1 METAKIFQSGG
12 SQAVRL
18 PKRFRF
24 SGDDEVLIRK
34 IGNAVL
40 LTPKEKAWETFLQG
54 LDGFTDD
61 FFQDG
66 REPDAPQTREA
77 L

>member
-1 METAKIFQSGG
+1 METAKIFQNGR

-18 PKRFRF
+18 PKRYRF
-24 SGDDEVLIRK
+24 SGDEVLIRK

-40 LTPKEKAWETFLQG
+40 LTPKEKAWETFLEG

-66 REPDAPQTREA
+66 REQDAPQERES

>member
-1 METAKIFQSGG
+1 METAKIFETGR

-24 SGDDEVLIRK
+24 SGNEVFIQK
-34 IGNAVL
+34 IGNVVL
-40 LTPKEKAWETFLQG
+40 LTPKEKAWETFLEG
-54 LDGFTDD
+54 LNGFTDD

-66 REPDAPQTREA
+66 REQEPPQMREP

>member
-1 METAKIFQSGG
+1 METAKIFENGR

-24 SGDDEVLIRK
+24 SGNEVFIQK
-34 IGNAVL
+34 VGNVVL
-40 LTPKEKAWETFLQG
+40 LTPKEKAWETFLEG
-54 LDGFTDD
+54 LNGFTDD

-66 REPDAPQTREA
+66 REQGMSQEREP

>member
-1 METAKIFQSGG
+1 METAKVFETGR
-12 SQAVRL
+12 SQAVRI

-24 SGDDEVLIRK
+24 SGDEVFIQK
-34 IGNAVL
+34 VGNVLL
-40 LTPKEKAWETFLQG
+40 LTPKEKAWETFLEG
-54 LDGFTDD
+54 LNSFTED

-66 REPDAPQTREA
+66 RKQGAPQVRES

>member
-1 METAKIFQSGG
+1 METAKVFESGR
-12 SQAVRL
+12 SQAVRI

-24 SGDDEVLIRK
+24 SGNEVFIQK
-34 IGNAVL
+34 IGDAVL
-40 LTPKEKAWETFLQG
+40 LTPKDKAWETFLEG
-54 LDGFTDD
+54 LNSFTED

-66 REPDAPQTREA
+66 RKQGAPQVRES

>member
-1 METAKIFQSGG
+1 METAKIFENGR

-24 SGDDEVLIRK
+24 SGNEVFIQK

-40 LTPKEKAWETFLQG
+40 LTPKEKAWETFLEG
-54 LDGFTDD
+54 LEGFTDD

-66 REPDAPQTREA
+66 REQGTPQERET